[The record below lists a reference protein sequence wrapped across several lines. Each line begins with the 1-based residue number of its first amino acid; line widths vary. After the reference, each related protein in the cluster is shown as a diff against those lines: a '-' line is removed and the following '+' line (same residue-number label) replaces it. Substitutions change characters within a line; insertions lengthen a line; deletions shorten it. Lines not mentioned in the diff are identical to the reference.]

1 MATDLKDIRDA
12 FAEDQR
18 QWQAIRDEGAK
29 DMLMATGQVW
39 EALDPTGLAAR
50 KGAKRPALNLD
61 ELSQYANQ
69 LVNEVR
75 ANKRAIKVTP
85 LGQGADDKTADLRQ
99 NLIRQIEYRSNS
111 QTAYTTMFDG
121 AVHRGYG
128 FLRIKAQY
136 VAEPDPK
143 NPRESD
149 FDQELLIEG
158 IPNPDLVTP
167 DANSVKQDG
176 SDMRRCTLYQV
187 LPKADFHQ
195 RFGAKAKI
203 ANFEGGQTAAPGW
216 FPGDQVMVA
225 EHWRIDTTLRKLV
238 LMKGPDGGVMP
249 LFSED
254 VAKLKT
260 KGEVVREREVES
272 PRVRQYFCNGV
283 EILEQTTWPGRYIP
297 VVSCFGKVIYLNQA
311 GDASTRMLLSLTRLA
326 RDPVLLYCYI
336 RTCEA
341 EAIGGVPRATSI
353 GYAGQFTGHENE
365 WQKAN
370 REPVAYLEVNAT
382 TDLTGGV
389 TVLPLPQRQSW
400 DPPLQNLEIAAESAR
415 RAIQAAIGSTPL
427 PTQAQRRNEKSGVA
441 LKQIEMVQQKGQFHY
456 IDHYEESISRVGVIL
471 EDLLPHYYDT
481 ARDVT
486 IRKPDDQT
494 TSVRINDPEDQ
505 ESVWLKRDG
514 APVGVHDVT
523 ISTGPSHDS
532 EREAASDFADSIAQN
547 PQVFPVIADLVV
559 RLKNLGPIGD
569 EIAER
574 LTPPQFRQ
582 PKDGEAP
589 DPKAVMQELAQA
601 KEQLQAAEGVMQQLK
616 SEADTEAKK
625 QEATIQKALIDRD
638 TSIELQRMKDAT
650 SIAVAQIEAS
660 TKIGLARDEAQMK
673 AIAIDA
679 TAQEAEASRQ
689 HDAQMA
695 ERQHEQALE
704 SGAAAVEGKAAL
716 QDQAGAQKLE
726 QQQAAGEQQ
735 MTLAEQNAK
744 TQQQAAKQ
752 AAAQETSE

>member
-18 QWQAIRDEGAK
+18 QWQPIRDEGAK

-39 EALDPTGLAAR
+39 EALDPAGLAAR
-50 KGAKRPALNLD
+50 KETKRPALNLD

-136 VAEPDPK
+136 VAEPNPNDPL
-143 NPRESD
+143 PSD
-149 FDQELLIEG
+149 FDQELLIDG

-187 LPKADFHQ
+187 LPKADFRH

-203 ANFEGGQTAAPGW
+203 ANFEAGQVAAPGW

-225 EHWRIDTTLRKLV
+225 EHWRIDTTLRKLLLV
-238 LMKGPDGGVMP
+238 EGAGGVVPM
-249 LFSED
+249 FSED
-254 VAKLKT
+254 YDPKRI
-260 KGEVVREREVES
+260 KGTVKREREVES

-326 RDPVLLYCYI
+326 RDPVLFYCYI

-353 GYAGQFTGHENE
+353 GYEGQFAGHENE

-370 REPVAYLEVNAT
+370 REPVAYLEVKAT
-382 TDLTGGV
+382 TQDTGGV

-505 ESVWLKRDG
+505 QSVWLKKDG

-547 PQVFPVIADLVV
+547 PQIFPTIADLVV

-574 LTPPQFRQ
+574 LTPPQFKQ
-582 PKDGEAP
+582 PKDGEEP
-589 DPKAVMQELAQA
+589 DPKALAQESA
-601 KEQLQAAEGVMQQLK
+601 QLKEQLGQAEQVMGQLKQELDTQAAKQQ
-616 SEADTEAKK
+616 AD
-625 QEATIQKALIDRD
+625 IRKAEIDRD
-638 TSIELQRMKDAT
+638 TRIEVQRMQDAT
-650 SIAVAQIEAS
+650 SIAVAQINAS
-660 TKIGLARDEAQMK
+660 TKIGLAQDAAQMK

-695 ERQHEQALE
+695 ERQHAQSLE
-704 SGAAAVEGKAAL
+704 AGAADVEGKAAL
-716 QDQAGAQKLE
+716 ADQSGQQKA
-726 QQQAAGEQQ
+726 QQQEMAGEQA
-735 MTLAEQNAK
+735 MAMAEKQAEMAA
-744 TQQQAAKQ
+744 QQAN
-752 AAAQETSE
+752 QETE